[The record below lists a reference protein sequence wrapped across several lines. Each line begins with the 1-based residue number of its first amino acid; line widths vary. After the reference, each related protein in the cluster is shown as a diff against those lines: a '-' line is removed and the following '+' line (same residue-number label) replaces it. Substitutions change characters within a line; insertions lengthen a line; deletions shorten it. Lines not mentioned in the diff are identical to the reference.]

1 MDFVKIKCR
10 LNNKIKT
17 VMIVKT
23 WLDCEIVCR
32 QALFDVI
39 STIPS
44 VHVQVHYHGD
54 FSDEFETF
62 LTNLTKNRIGDISSD
77 HAYTIPP
84 VNLMPVKII
93 GQSMTQR
100 LLRDF
105 S

>member
-10 LNNKIKT
+10 LNSNIKT
-17 VMIVKT
+17 VSLPSGT
-23 WLDCEIVCR
+23 
-32 QALFDVI
+32 FDVI
-39 STIPS
+39 ITIPS

-77 HAYTIPP
+77 HTYTIPP
-84 VNLMPVKII
+84 INLMSVKII
-93 GQSMTQR
+93 AQSMTQR

-105 S
+105 N